1 MLPNQLSPD
10 SFAAYPP
17 EARQLAVK
25 QIALLQRLPLAF
37 LPLLLRELIVY
48 DWKFPAE
55 RADLGRQF
63 AYLGTLAAGPFQ
75 TAMSAFTQLK
85 LARELEQTDWV
96 NSPAVFSE
104 KLSAHLWATHQI
116 DAFRAAAVDYVQKAS
131 APPRSGDGSGD
142 DAAAL
147 PTHRL
152 GIAVIGQG
160 VAKNDYR
167 LFRKLRPQ
175 GVYFTQVK
183 HAGGVQVLLNAA
195 AARAKA
201 HPVAYGHWYI
211 DGGASLAVPDGITR
225 VSYNALSAPRA
236 TLQNRMQ
243 KTYEAA
249 VFDPEAF
256 RTMLAQIKPEEAGL
270 NTGGDDVLNR
280 FQLSLLT
287 EGSGTQVFATTFVQ
301 WAAREA
307 LRRAQPLTM
316 VTRFAPRQRENQ
328 MNELLA
334 EHQRKPELDPQ
345 GSLIDAD
352 MGAYYTWVNQQRL
365 PGEEKSAFLAWF
377 EDHGEAVAI
386 APALERGKRSD
397 APIDLADLI
406 ARIA

>member
-1 MLPNQLSPD
+1 M
-10 SFAAYPP
+10 
-17 EARQLAVK
+17 K

-48 DWKFPAE
+48 DWKFPSE
-55 RADLGRQF
+55 RGDLGRQF
-63 AYLGTLAAGPFQ
+63 AYLGALGAGPLQ
-75 TAMSAFTQLK
+75 TTMSPFEQLK
-85 LARELEQTDWV
+85 LAKELEQTDWV
-96 NSPAVFSE
+96 NSPGVFSE
-104 KLSAHLWATHQI
+104 QLSAHLWATHQI
-116 DAFRAAAVDYVQKAS
+116 DRFRAAAVDYVQKTSAS
-131 APPRSGDGSGD
+131 APDP
-142 DAAAL
+142 AL

-152 GIAVIGQG
+152 GVAVIGQG
-160 VAKNDYR
+160 VAKNDYG

-183 HAGGVQVLLNAA
+183 HSGGMQVLLDAA

-201 HPVAYGHWYI
+201 HPVRYGHWYI
-211 DGGASLAVPDGITR
+211 DGGAGLDTPESVTR
-225 VSYNALSAPRA
+225 ISYGALSGPRA
-236 TLQNRMQ
+236 TLQSRMQ

-270 NTGGDDVLNR
+270 HSGGDDVLNR

-287 EGSGTQVFATTFVQ
+287 EGSGTQVFSTTFVQ

-307 LRRAQPLTM
+307 LRRAQPLTLFA
-316 VTRFAPRQRENQ
+316 RFAPRQRENQ

-334 EHQRKPELDPQ
+334 EHQRKPELDPR
-345 GSLIDAD
+345 GSLVDAD
-352 MGAYYTWVNQQRL
+352 MGAYYTWLNLQRL

-377 EDHGEAVAI
+377 EDHDEAVVI
-386 APALERGKRSD
+386 GPGLERGKRSD
-397 APIDLADLI
+397 AAVELGDLI

>member
-1 MLPNQLSPD
+1 MLPAQLTAG
-10 SFAAYPP
+10 SFSGYPR
-17 EARQLAVK
+17 EARRLASEN
-25 QIALLQRLPLAF
+25 IALLQRLPLAF

-55 RADLGRQF
+55 RADLARQF
-63 AYLGTLAAGPFQ
+63 TYLGTLAGGPFQ
-75 TAMSAFTQLK
+75 TTMSAFAQLK

-96 NSPAVFSE
+96 NSPTIFSE
-104 KLSAHLWATHQI
+104 QLSAHLWATHQI
-116 DAFRAAAVDYVQKAS
+116 DPFRAAAVDYVQKVSAS
-131 APPRSGDGSGD
+131 APDP
-142 DAAAL
+142 AL
-147 PTHRL
+147 LTHRL
-152 GIAVIGQG
+152 GIAIIGQG

-183 HAGGVQVLLNAA
+183 QTGGMQVLLNAA

-201 HPVAYGHWYI
+201 HPVPYGHWYI
-211 DGGASLAVPDGITR
+211 DGGASLAVPEGVTR
-225 VSYNALSAPRA
+225 ISYNALSGPRT

-256 RTMLAQIKPEEAGL
+256 RTMLARIKPEEAGL
-270 NTGGDDVLNR
+270 NSGGDEVLNR

-287 EGSGTQVFATTFVQ
+287 AGSGTQVFSTTFVQ

-307 LRRAQPLTM
+307 LRRAQPLTL

-334 EHQRKPELDPQ
+334 EHQRKPELDAQ
-345 GSLIDAD
+345 NSLIDGD
-352 MGAYYTWVNQQRL
+352 MGAYYTWLNQQRL
-365 PGEEKSAFLAWF
+365 PGAEKSAFLAWF

-386 APALERGKRSD
+386 APTFERGKRSD
-397 APIDLADLI
+397 AAIELAELI

>member
-1 MLPNQLSPD
+1 MLPDQLTAG
-10 SFAAYPP
+10 SFRGYPL
-17 EARQLAVK
+17 EAGQLAIK
-25 QIALLQRLPLAF
+25 NIELLQRLPLAF

-48 DWKFPAE
+48 DWKFPTE
-55 RADLGRQF
+55 RAELGRQF
-63 AYLGTLAAGPFQ
+63 TYLGSLAAGPFQ
-75 TAMSAFTQLK
+75 AAMSAFAQLK

-96 NSPAVFSE
+96 NSPAIFSE
-104 KLSAHLWATHQI
+104 RLTAHLWATHQI
-116 DAFRAAAVDYVQKAS
+116 DTFRRAAVDYVQKVSAS
-131 APPRSGDGSGD
+131 APDPL
-142 DAAAL
+142 L

-167 LFRKLRPQ
+167 LFRKLGGQ

-183 HAGGVQVLLNAA
+183 HAGGLQVLLDAV
-195 AARAKA
+195 AARAA
-201 HPVAYGHWYI
+201 VHPVPYGHWYI
-211 DGGASLAVPDGITR
+211 DGGASLAVGEGVTR
-225 VSYNALSAPRA
+225 ISYNALSGPRA

-270 NTGGDDVLNR
+270 NSGGDAVLNR

-287 EGSGTQVFATTFVQ
+287 EGSGTQVFSTTFVQ
-301 WAAREA
+301 WAAREV
-307 LRRAQPLTM
+307 LRRAQPLTLFA
-316 VTRFAPRQRENQ
+316 RFAPRQRENQ

-334 EHQRKPELDPQ
+334 EHQRKPELDAQ

-352 MGAYYTWVNQQRL
+352 MGAYYTWLNQQRL
-365 PGEEKSAFLAWF
+365 PGEEKSSFLAWF
-377 EDHGEAVAI
+377 EDHDEAVAI
-386 APALERGKRSD
+386 APTLERGKRSD
-397 APIDLADLI
+397 APIELADLI